1 MRSRNSEMYY
11 NITIS
16 IPHMCLEFTHALCC
30 LSCLQQ
36 ADKAIAEEKLAA
48 AKPALAEAEAALQVR
63 KIWNWTLM
71 LSTMSIHYQSCMWHI
86 HAILSTHH
94 PCRLS
99 KLLTSPQFANW
110 GNPHT
115 SSCASW
121 TVPCCCS
128 RGSWIPWPWTPTNQV
143 PSLRGESLKVAGGVY
158 IHLCSLGW
166 LLIQM
171 ICPMWS
177 NH

>member
-1 MRSRNSEMYY
+1 MHCVAFHVSNRL
-11 NITIS
+11 I
-16 IPHMCLEFTHALCC
+16 
-30 LSCLQQ
+30 
-36 ADKAIAEEKLAA
+36 KAIAEEKLAA

-110 GNPHT
+110 GTPHT

-128 RGSWIPWPWTPTNQV
+128 RGSWIPLPWPRPTRSQAFV
-143 PSLRGESLKVAGGVY
+143 GRVTQGSRRGIYTFVFIGMAFDSDDLPNVVQP
-158 IHLCSLGW
+158 
-166 LLIQM
+166 LI
-171 ICPMWS
+171 
-177 NH
+177 